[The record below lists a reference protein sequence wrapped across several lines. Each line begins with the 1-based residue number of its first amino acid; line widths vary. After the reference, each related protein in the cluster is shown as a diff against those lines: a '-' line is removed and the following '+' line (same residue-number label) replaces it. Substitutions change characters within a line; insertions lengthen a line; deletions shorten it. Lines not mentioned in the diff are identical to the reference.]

1 MRVTRLDNHLVQHQS
16 LDNSEYN
23 SELLSMNI
31 LSHFA
36 NTPPTLR

>member
-1 MRVTRLDNHLVQHQS
+1 MRVTRLDNYLVQHQS
-16 LDNSEYN
+16 LDNSGYD
-23 SELLSMNI
+23 SQLSSMNI